1 MSNTVIKGDYQGY
14 IVINNGINIGL
25 KKMFKDMVIVDK
37 NTVETYE
44 VLTEEAKTSASSAVL
59 RGGAGAV
66 LLGPIGLAAAFTA
79 RKKGIYTVYIE
90 FKDGKKSVVEL
101 KEKEYK
107 TFKLSFI

>member
-1 MSNTVIKGDYQGY
+1 MSNTVIKGDYLGY
-14 IVINNGINIGL
+14 TVINNGINISL
-25 KKMFKDMVIVDK
+25 NKLFKNTVILNE

-44 VLTEEAKTSASSAVL
+44 VITEESKTSVSSAAL

-79 RKKGIYTVYIE
+79 RKKGIYTVVIV

-101 KEKEYK
+101 KEKEFK
-107 TFKLSFI
+107 TFRITH